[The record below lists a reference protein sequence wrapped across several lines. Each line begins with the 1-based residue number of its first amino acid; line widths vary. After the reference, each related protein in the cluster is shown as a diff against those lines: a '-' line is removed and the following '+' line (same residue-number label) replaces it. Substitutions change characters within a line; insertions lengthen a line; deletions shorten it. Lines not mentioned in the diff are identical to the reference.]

1 MRAVR
6 DALSSARDEGS
17 SSSSG
22 AEGTSTS
29 TTVTTRRAIFSQPS
43 LRRPPWERGGPSLNS
58 PLDLVSQL
66 RGDFEDYTREVY
78 GRNSRSNPLADD
90 NDPEST
96 LDELR
101 ERRQNERMQLDSL
114 HARLHGLRLILAM
127 AQLNVAASAE
137 FDTGEVILGENPH
150 EGVVLVSA
158 LPPPFFLLFCAS
170 PAGLF
175 LTRAARPPS
184 GDRRSQRAPSRAAG
198 RARQAARG
206 DFAKVDGGGG

>member
-1 MRAVR
+1 MR
-6 DALSSARDEGS
+6 LP
-17 SSSSG
+17 
-22 AEGTSTS
+22 
-29 TTVTTRRAIFSQPS
+29 RAAP
-43 LRRPPWERGGPSLNS
+43 
-58 PLDLVSQL
+58 
-66 RGDFEDYTREVY
+66 T
-78 GRNSRSNPLADD
+78 LADD

-158 LPPPFFLLFCAS
+158 CPPPFSSYF
-170 PAGLF
+170 
-175 LTRAARPPS
+175 
-184 GDRRSQRAPSRAAG
+184 AP
-198 RARQAARG
+198 ARQAYFSPVRRG
-206 DFAKVDGGGG
+206 APPVR